1 MERWKVNL
9 YTLWVTQVFSLMGF
23 GFCIPFIPFYFQ
35 DMGVTDPASLNYYVG
50 LAFAIPAATM
60 AVAAPVWGVVS
71 DRYGR
76 KLMLMRAMVA
86 AAVLLVLMGMVES
99 VWQFMV
105 LRAFQGI
112 FTGTVTASMSFVSA
126 NTPENRL
133 SYALGLMTSSNFI
146 GYSIG
151 PFLGGLLAEV
161 VGYRACFYLGGA
173 LMTVG
178 FFLVVAL
185 VKEDPNTY
193 GFRIRGGE
201 PGEEPRKRLFAPLI
215 LWILGALFLQR
226 IARSVFM
233 PFVALHVQE
242 QLGTV
247 AGAAAWTGI
256 INGATGLAT
265 AVAALTITRLGDQKD
280 KMRLSLLLTLLSLP
294 VALLLVPRVPLVLF
308 TVLFT
313 AFFFLAGAAEPILTS
328 AASERTPASMR
339 GALFGVLGT
348 VGSIGA
354 MVSPLLGSA
363 VSVTFSLQ
371 AILAVVPFITAIQL
385 AFLFRAGRGGRQAV
399 DIAGRG
405 SGAAGAGMGPG
416 TAGHGNGAA
425 SGHGDGA
432 PDDGPG
438 EDLHLHTYYS
448 DGTLSPAELVARA
461 AARGVG
467 RIAVTDHDGLDGLEE
482 ALEEGRLLGIEV
494 VPGIE
499 FSADLEEVSGVRG
512 SVHILGHGID
522 VENRALADA
531 VLEIR
536 SQRQARNEALLA
548 ALEELGY
555 PLEDGDLRQR
565 PEQTYVG
572 KPNFARAMAK
582 RGYVGSPKEAFSPDR
597 FLQHP
602 NVRTIR
608 REKIF
613 AADAIRLIR
622 EAGGMPVLA
631 HPRKIRALE
640 PDVPGFTERLAS
652 LLRYLQALGL
662 QGLECRYSSHT
673 EAQAKELESL
683 AATLGLVATAGSDF
697 HGPDFDAAI
706 DIGVTAAV
714 E

>member
-60 AVAAPVWGVVS
+60 AVAAPIWGVVS

-86 AAVLLVLMGMVES
+86 AAVLLALMGTVDS

-126 NTPENRL
+126 NTPEHRL

-161 VGYRACFYLGGA
+161 VGYRACFFLGGA

-193 GFRIRGGE
+193 GFRIRSGE
-201 PGEEPRKRLFAPLI
+201 PGEEPRKRLFAPFI

-256 INGATGLAT
+256 INGATGFAT

-294 VALLLVPRVPLVLF
+294 VALVLVPRLPLVLF

-354 MVSPLLGSA
+354 MVSPLIGSA
-363 VSVTFSLQ
+363 ISVTFSLQ

-385 AFLFRAGRGGRQAV
+385 AFLFRASRGGGRRAA

-405 SGAAGAGMGPG
+405 NGAAAGF
-416 TAGHGNGAA
+416 GNGAGI
-425 SGHGDGA
+425 GHVYGA
-432 PDDGPG
+432 TGGGQG
-438 EDLHLHTYYS
+438 EDLHLHTHYS
-448 DGTLSPAELVARA
+448 DGTLSPAELVERA

-467 RIAVTDHDGLDGLEE
+467 RIAVTDHDGLEGLEE
-482 ALEEGRLLGIEV
+482 ALAAGRRLGVDVI
-494 VPGIE
+494 PGIE
-499 FSADLEEVSGVRG
+499 FSAELEAASGFSG
-512 SVHILGHGID
+512 SIHILGHGID
-522 VENRALADA
+522 IKNRALADA
-531 VLEIR
+531 VEGIR
-536 SQRQARNEALLA
+536 SQRQTRNEALLA
-548 ALEELGY
+548 ALDELGY
-555 PLEDGDLRQR
+555 PLEPGDLQQR

-572 KPNFARAMAK
+572 KPNFARAMVK
-582 RGYVGSPKEAFSPDR
+582 RGYVGTAKEAFSPDR

-602 NVRTIR
+602 KVRAIR
-608 REKIF
+608 REKIS
-613 AADAIRLIR
+613 AADAIRRIR
-622 EAGGMPVLA
+622 DAGGMPVLA
-631 HPRKIRALE
+631 HPRKIRFLE
-640 PDVPGFTERLAS
+640 PESPGFLERLAA
-652 LLRYLQALGL
+652 LLCYLRTLGL
-662 QGLECRYSSHT
+662 EGLECRYSSHT
-673 EAQAKELESL
+673 EAQADELEVL
-683 AATLGLVATAGSDF
+683 AASLGLAATAGSDF
-697 HGPDFDAAI
+697 HGPDLDASI